1 MTDDKGQDSTYEAFY
16 QPEQGTWIE
25 VGSTQQGWMYQ
36 KVAAGKL
43 LPLVVMTT
51 SRVHALNY
59 RQFVELVENKPYS
72 EVVAM
77 FAAMAQQQ
85 EVTV

>member
-1 MTDDKGQDSTYEAFY
+1 MTDDKGQESTDEAFY

-51 SRVHALNY
+51 IRVNALNY
-59 RQFVELVENKPYS
+59 RQFVELIENRPYS
-72 EVVAM
+72 EV
-77 FAAMAQQQ
+77 AAVFERMAKQ
-85 EVTV
+85 EVTA

>member
-1 MTDDKGQDSTYEAFY
+1 MTDDKGRESTDEAFY

-51 SRVHALNY
+51 SRVVALNY
-59 RQFVELVENKPYS
+59 TQFVELIENRPYS
-72 EVVAM
+72 EV
-77 FAAMAQQQ
+77 AAAFERMAQQ
-85 EVTV
+85 EVTT